1 VAKACAAAAG
11 QLGIGTI
18 CVYTRSGETARQV
31 AEYRPQARI
40 VAFTASDVA
49 YRRMALYWGVTARK
63 VPRAFDTTDEMIS
76 TVAQTLVGAGEAMRG
91 EAIVIASAVPPNRP
105 TFGASMM
112 QIHRL

>member
-1 VAKACAAAAG
+1 
-11 QLGIGTI
+11 
-18 CVYTRSGETARQV
+18 VYSRTGETARQI

-40 VAFTASDVA
+40 VAFTASEQS
-49 YRRMALYWGVTARK
+49 YRRMSLYWGVIARR
-63 VPRAFDTTDEMIS
+63 VTRPFETTDEMIS
-76 TVAQTLVGAGEAMRG
+76 TIAQTLVGAGEAMRG